1 MTKQDLESLIE
12 HDEQKSIDMKFS
24 FDQTKSFIEP
34 DIIVYITDLPLNIDD
49 DIRLA
54 NLIHNRV
61 EKSLQI
67 TPISVKCYSKL
78 SV

>member
-1 MTKQDLESLIE
+1 MTKQDLKSSIE

-24 FDQTKSFIEP
+24 YDQTKSFIES

-67 TPISVKCYSKL
+67 TPISVKC
-78 SV
+78 